1 MNEANYRGK
10 NVKFISQLGAFEEP
24 CQSWPELDDL
34 KAKIIVVNNWMLKGN
49 FDDIFQFLRLHDA
62 QDEGYIKDFDEI
74 LEDWQGSFT
83 IMPYNSP
90 RVEVLKAMN
99 LLASMLNDED
109 VTDEWLTYGIP
120 DGTDD
125 DAMINYVDDESYHDF
140 VATFLNVLSR
150 AKRSVVLNTND

>member
-10 NVKFISQLGAFEEP
+10 NVRFISQLGAFEEP
-24 CQSWPELDDL
+24 CEPWPELDDL
-34 KAKIIVVNNWMLKGN
+34 KAKIKVVDDHVLEGN

-74 LEDWQGSFT
+74 LEDWQGTFT
-83 IMPYNSP
+83 IISDNSS

-99 LLASMLNDED
+99 LLASMINDED

-125 DAMINYVDDESYHDF
+125 DAMINYIDDFLYHDI
-140 VATFLNVLSR
+140 VATFLNVMSR
-150 AKRSVVLNTND
+150 AKRSGGLNTND